1 MVVIEAEQEQ
11 DDEKTDN
18 MKQEKQIN
26 KPYLL
31 NLSYNLK
38 DNLKE
43 ISKNFC
49 I

>member
-1 MVVIEAEQEQ
+1 VVVIEAEQEQ

-31 NLSYNLK
+31 NLSYNL
-38 DNLKE
+38 
-43 ISKNFC
+43 
-49 I
+49 